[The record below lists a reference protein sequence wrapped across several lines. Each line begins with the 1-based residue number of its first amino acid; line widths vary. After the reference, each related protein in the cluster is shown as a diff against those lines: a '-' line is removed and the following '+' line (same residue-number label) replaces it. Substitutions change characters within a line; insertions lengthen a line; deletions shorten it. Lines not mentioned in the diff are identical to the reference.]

1 MRNTPDSACL
11 TNPFSAYQPFPFG
24 LAKWSEE
31 EGIWCYF
38 TGRQYVLQGD
48 TTVPGYSWSKKL
60 YARNTYAG
68 TSPCP
73 TASATMLHEPLQ
85 LIGAISQDLA
95 GKKVYF
101 TAYDDHTDHYPI
113 NLDPA
118 YFPMADSTRLLYDF
132 DLHPGQVLD
141 WKPGPNIV
149 AYQDSIL
156 LNDLAWRR
164 RYFFMNPQG
173 VVDTNYFWLEGIGG
187 SNGLF
192 SGWVNIYMTDV
203 YSALH
208 CFRQNNIL
216 RYNNSNAAFCDSVT
230 VDAPEAPVVEALV
243 RLYPNPASGRIS
255 VEIPPDAVP
264 GQVKCL
270 RRTGA

>member
-1 MRNTPDSACL
+1 M
-11 TNPFSAYQPFPFG
+11 
-24 LAKWSEE
+24 
-31 EGIWCYF
+31 
-38 TGRQYVLQGD
+38 
-48 TTVPGYSWSKKL
+48 
-60 YARNTYAG
+60 
-68 TSPCP
+68 
-73 TASATMLHEPLQ
+73 
-85 LIGAISQDLA
+85 
-95 GKKVYF
+95 
-101 TAYDDHTDHYPI
+101 
-113 NLDPA
+113 
-118 YFPMADSTRLLYDF
+118 LYDF

-141 WKPGPNIV
+141 WKPEPNIV
-149 AYQDSIL
+149 AYHDSIL

-216 RYNNSNAAFCDSVT
+216 RYNIANAAFCDSVT
-230 VDAPEAPVVEALV
+230 VDAPAAPALETLV
-243 RLYPNPASGRIS
+243 RLYPNPASGSIA

-264 GQVKCL
+264 ATLNAYDALGREVLAYELTEPVTAIALPNALAATTLLVRIQDKNGRKARKL
-270 RRTGA
+270 LHLFR